1 VIGWVVGIVSGI
13 SMFVAAHNASIYT
26 IVIGSHHFGIYSAL
40 TSVVLNL
47 VVGVVLTP
55 VFRALDLQTGKGE
68 ARAQA

>member
-1 VIGWVVGIVSGI
+1 
-13 SMFVAAHNASIYT
+13 MFVAAHNASIYT

-55 VFRALDLQTGKGE
+55 ATPG
-68 ARAQA
+68 ARSYG